1 MRQCW
6 GSSRMPAPCRRAP
19 GQSLGPGFAADPCPP
34 GPPLTTA
41 LAEVGRRKT
50 SGGLGGRLRGIPV
63 ADGRGGGTG
72 AGPTRWR
79 TRIRCSRP
87 PIFLSV
93 GAVPR
98 RSPRSPQDREE
109 VSDLSERAVVVT
121 ARGAL
126 GGAGGGPGRQHD
138 GDAAA
143 RGARDE
149 GAPPHR
155 APHPRALSRPV
166 PPPPRPPG
174 RAGVGARGFRRH
186 VNRGTTSWAWPGLPL
201 PAGARPRRPP
211 PRRNATGRP
220 GHPIPP
226 NAAETERSSPRSSSA
241 PGGLGL
247 TRSPPSA
254 ASRCWTCR

>member
-6 GSSRMPAPCRRAP
+6 GSSRMPAPCRRAS

-79 TRIRCSRP
+79 TRIHCSRP
-87 PIFLSV
+87 PVFPSV

-98 RSPRSPQDREE
+98 RSPRRVSREE

-174 RAGVGARGFRRH
+174 RAGVGGARGFQRP
-186 VNRGTTSWAWPGLPL
+186 NRGTTSGLARASPPG
-201 PAGARPRRPP
+201 GCSPP
-211 PRRNATGRP
+211 PGPVPAERHRP
-220 GHPIPP
+220 TRAPRPP
-226 NAAETERSSPRSSSA
+226 NAAETERSSPA
-241 PGGLGL
+241 PPPPRPGALGL